1 MVLFT
6 DEPSKESNLFLIMWC
21 SGDMEGWEKKK
32 KKKHEGEKGELT
44 RAAVDGMKNR
54 KQVMT
59 DKSMKEEHDI
69 DTRKN
74 EK

>member
-6 DEPSKESNLFLIMWC
+6 DKPSRESNLFLIMWC
-21 SGDMEGWEKKK
+21 LRDMGGWEKKTHK
-32 KKKHEGEKGELT
+32 GEKGELT
-44 RAAVDGMKNR
+44 RAAVDGMRNR

-59 DKSMKEEHDI
+59 DKSVKEKHD
-69 DTRKN
+69 TVRWKN